1 MFPTLHLNCTVRTTS
16 GMTLRHNKR
25 WLTTKNY
32 LFPILSLAQ
41 RTNGI
46 SCMLYVH
53 SMSEALHIVYN
64 TRSIIKLSFQIIF
77 YVIVIVFK
85 VFYITYHE
93 RSHIIYFFALPATC
107 FYYCIY
113 RRTSYLEC
121 RTGSSGR
128 LGDWHS
134 LAINIVI
141 TILTNRC
148 WVHDIIFLFLARPQS
163 KKFIWLVFGCLYVR
177 LSLCLCMLTVISLLN
192 ALDACAAMKYSLHH
206 GYIYIYRCHVFL
218 SSNCLSV
225 HEYASH
231 YISGS

>member
-32 LFPILSLAQ
+32 LFSILSLAQ

-64 TRSIIKLSFQIIF
+64 TRSLIKLSFLIIF
-77 YVIVIVFK
+77 CVIVIVFK
-85 VFYITYHE
+85 VFNITYHE

-113 RRTSYLEC
+113 RRTSDLEC
-121 RTGSSGR
+121 WTDSSGR

-148 WVHDIIFLFLARPQS
+148 WVWHYLF
-163 KKFIWLVFGCLYVR
+163 V
-177 LSLCLCMLTVISLLN
+177 
-192 ALDACAAMKYSLHH
+192 
-206 GYIYIYRCHVFL
+206 
-218 SSNCLSV
+218 SSSTTKQKV
-225 HEYASH
+225 
-231 YISGS
+231 

>member
-1 MFPTLHLNCTVRTTS
+1 M
-16 GMTLRHNKR
+16 
-25 WLTTKNY
+25 
-32 LFPILSLAQ
+32 
-41 RTNGI
+41 
-46 SCMLYVH
+46 
-53 SMSEALHIVYN
+53 
-64 TRSIIKLSFQIIF
+64 
-77 YVIVIVFK
+77 FK
-85 VFYITYHE
+85 VFNITYHE

-113 RRTSYLEC
+113 RRTFYLEC

-134 LAINIVI
+134 LTINIVI

-192 ALDACAAMKYSLHH
+192 ALDACAAMKYSVHH
-206 GYIYIYRCHVFL
+206 GYIYIYRCHFYFHRIVCPSTSMLHIILVGHKFL
-218 SSNCLSV
+218 RILSGKLASSKFR
-225 HEYASH
+225 
-231 YISGS
+231 G